1 MYVCACHLGMDLGNC
16 RLGFMNLKSDME
28 MIMGKRGLFQ
38 VLYYPYWLPMWTFFT
53 PALLIVSPSPATQC
67 GYALKAAVLTY
78 TDKHTRLCD

>member
-1 MYVCACHLGMDLGNC
+1 MDLGNC

-53 PALLIVSPSPATQC
+53 PALLIVSPSPSMMRICTE
-67 GYALKAAVLTY
+67 AAVLTY
-78 TDKHTRLCD
+78 TARHT